1 MDWEIN
7 IALVGI
13 KMQFKVVDDVVVMW
27 NTMFQPDVVGELHEL
42 LELWLD
48 LNGMVEIP
56 SVSPLSCSSF

>member
-1 MDWEIN
+1 MT
-7 IALVGI
+7 
-13 KMQFKVVDDVVVMW
+13 VVVTW

-56 SVSPLSCSSF
+56 SVSTLSYSA

>member
-1 MDWEIN
+1 MN

-13 KMQFKVVDDVVVMW
+13 QMQFKVVDDVVVIVMW

-56 SVSPLSCSSF
+56 SVSTLSSSS